1 MWKKFALNIAYTI
14 GIFLSIIIICWG
26 YKHQSYFYMAGA
38 VVVGVMFVILKM
50 RLRKEVREM
59 LKNQ

>member
-14 GIFLSIIIICWG
+14 GFFLAVIIGCWA
-26 YKHQSYFYMAGA
+26 YKNHQYLYLAGA
-38 VVVGVMFVILKM
+38 AVVGIMFVILKT

-59 LKNQ
+59 LKNR